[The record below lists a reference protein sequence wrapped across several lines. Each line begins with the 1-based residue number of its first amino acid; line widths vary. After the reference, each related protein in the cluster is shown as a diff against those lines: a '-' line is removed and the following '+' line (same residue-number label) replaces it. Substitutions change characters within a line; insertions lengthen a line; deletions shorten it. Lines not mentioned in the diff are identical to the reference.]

1 MNEIS
6 LFDKTTPEIGMPG
19 LGNTTM
25 KKDEFLK
32 LLVEQLKHQDP
43 MSPMNSQDFASQ
55 LAQFSSLEQLT
66 NMSGMMEE
74 SVQAD
79 LMLTQAI
86 NNTMATS
93 FIGKNVYAAGDMITF
108 TKDDPVDI
116 SFQLNGRA
124 ENVIV
129 NVMDGAG
136 NIVKGME
143 LGALFE
149 GKQSLTWDG
158 KNTNGDEVPE
168 GEYKIQVI
176 ALDAN
181 DDPVGTLTM
190 VQGIITGIKYTD
202 GTAVFVVNDEEIP
215 FSNVIEITAPEG

>member
-1 MNEIS
+1 MNEIT
-6 LFDKTTPEIGMPG
+6 LFNEQTPDIGMSS
-19 LGNTTM
+19 LGNSTM

-66 NMSGMMEE
+66 NMSGMMED

-93 FIGKNVYAAGDMITF
+93 FIGKNVSAAGDTITF
-108 TKDDPVDI
+108 SKDGPVDI

-124 ENVIV
+124 ENVTV
-129 NVMDGAG
+129 NVIDGAG

-143 LGALFE
+143 LGALSG
-149 GKQSLTWDG
+149 GKQSHTWDG

-181 DDPVGTLTM
+181 DDPVSALTM
-190 VQGIITGIKYTD
+190 VQGTITGVKYTD

-215 FSNVIEITAPEG
+215 FSSVIEITASEG

>member
-1 MNEIS
+1 MNEIA
-6 LFDKTTPEIGMPG
+6 LFDKANTATGITG
-19 LGNTTM
+19 LSNSTM
-25 KKDEFLK
+25 AKDEFLK

-74 SVQAD
+74 SMQVD

-86 NNTMATS
+86 NNTMAAS
-93 FIGKNVYAAGDMITF
+93 FIGKSVSAAGDMITF
-108 TKDDPVDI
+108 SKDGPVEI
-116 SFQLNGRA
+116 SFQLNGQA

-129 NVMDGAG
+129 NVMDSAG
-136 NIVKGME
+136 NIVKGIE
-143 LGALFE
+143 LGTLSE
-149 GKQSLTWDG
+149 GKQNFTWDG
-158 KNTNGDEVPE
+158 KDTNGDEVPA

-176 ALDAN
+176 ALDVN
-181 DDPVGTLTM
+181 GDPVGALTM
-190 VQGIITGIKYTD
+190 VKGIISGIKYTD

-215 FSNVIEITAPEG
+215 FNKVIEITGSED

>member
-1 MNEIS
+1 MNEIT
-6 LFDKTTPEIGMPG
+6 LFDETTPDIGMSS
-19 LGNTTM
+19 LGNSTM

-66 NMSGMMEE
+66 NMSGMMED

-93 FIGKNVYAAGDMITF
+93 FIGKNVSAAGDMITF
-108 TKDDPVDI
+108 SKDGPVDI
-116 SFQLNGRA
+116 SFQLNSRA
-124 ENVIV
+124 ENVTV

-136 NIVKGME
+136 NIVKGMK
-143 LGALFE
+143 LGALSE
-149 GKQSLTWDG
+149 GKQSHTWDG

-181 DDPVGTLTM
+181 DDPVGALTM
-190 VQGIITGIKYTD
+190 VQGTITGVKYTD

-215 FSNVIEITAPEG
+215 FSSVIEITASEG